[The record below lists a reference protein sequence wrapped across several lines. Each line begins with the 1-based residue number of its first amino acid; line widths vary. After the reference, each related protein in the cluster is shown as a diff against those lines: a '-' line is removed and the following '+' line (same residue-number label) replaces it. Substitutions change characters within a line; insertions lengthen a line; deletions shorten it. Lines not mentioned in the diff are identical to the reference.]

1 MRQLFKKVMVCFLA
15 IQLAFFSPIAQAA
28 GWSFGGF
35 NFGNG
40 SLNITQNGVKITTAA
55 VSTAPITSNLG
66 SKILSGA
73 IRGASVLSALSIIS
87 GLAEDAIDWVLDPA
101 NNRIKYKPK
110 AGANTGSYVSRDYP
124 SVTGTSLQSVCNA
137 IKAYVDSSSRTYII
151 DWSASS
157 ESADS
162 FMCRM
167 HLGDPSNS
175 WGFSGTIKKDT
186 AERTVS
192 IPTVANK
199 IYDIAKSGNTSA
211 QADVTSAVTNLVNAG
226 TYDTPINQAIQD
238 AINNGTLPK
247 DTTDTPTDP
256 TNPTKPEIDT
266 SSITAAI
273 QSLASAFAKSLA
285 DNFNAI
291 TSVINTSIDKLLNKQ
306 DQIQGEVVNVGSKV
320 EGVGGQVVGVGDKV
334 DNVGGKVVGVGDAVK
349 DVGGKVVG
357 LNDSVDKVGD
367 KVVGVGDKV
376 DAVGDKVGTKVDAVG
391 DKVGTKVDAVGDK
404 VVGVGDKVDAVGDK
418 VTAVGDKVGEKVDA
432 STAANE
438 KIAQK
443 VDDLTKKVDTVGEKV
458 EAAGDKVTDAIKE
471 KKEEEN
477 QDTKC
482 PPMTIKV
489 GDKCIDIPFPD
500 VDEKMTCSYSDFTQK
515 VCDFTD
521 WAKSPFDEPNEDG
534 KVDIDENPDLP
545 TINTDKVKFQNQC
558 PTPTPLDISI
568 SSLMVNFHDELNYQ
582 PLCDFM
588 TKLRPFVVGFG
599 YVSGAFIV
607 VGVGRKNG

>member
-1 MRQLFKKVMVCFLA
+1 MRQLFKKIMVCFLA

-55 VSTAPITSNLG
+55 VDSAPITSNLG

-110 AGANTGSYVSRDYP
+110 AGTSYGLYVSSDYP

-137 IKAYVDSSSRTYII
+137 IKAYVDDSTRKYII
-151 DWSASS
+151 DWSNSS
-157 ESADS
+157 SYATG
-162 FMCRM
+162 FTCRM
-167 HLGDPSNS
+167 HLGDPTNV
-175 WGFSGTIKKDT
+175 WMFNGTIKNTT
-186 AERTVS
+186 AQRTVS
-192 IPTVANK
+192 IPTVAQK
-199 IYDIAKSGNTSA
+199 IYDIAKSGNANA
-211 QADVTSAVTNLVNAG
+211 QADVTSAVTELVNAG

-238 AINNGTLPK
+238 AVNNGTLPK
-247 DTTDTPTDP
+247 DNTDTPTD
-256 TNPTKPEIDT
+256 PTKPEIDT
-266 SSITAAI
+266 SSIIAAI
-273 QSLASAFAKSLA
+273 QSLASVFAKSLA

-291 TSVINTSIDKLLNKQ
+291 TSVINASIDKLLNKQ

-404 VVGVGDKVDAVGDK
+404 V
-418 VTAVGDKVGEKVDA
+418 TAVGDKVGEKVDA

-489 GDKCIDIPFPD
+489 GDKCIDIPLPD

-521 WAKSPFDEPNEDG
+521 WAKSPFEQPDEDG
-534 KVDIDENPDLP
+534 QVNIEVNSDLP
-545 TINTDKVKFQNQC
+545 SITTDKVKFDNQC
-558 PTPTPLDISI
+558 PAPTPLDISI
-568 SSLMVNFHDELNYQ
+568 PSLMINFHDELNYQ

-607 VGVGRKNG
+607 AGVGRKNG

>member
-28 GWSFGGF
+28 GWSFGSF

-40 SLNITQNGVKITTAA
+40 SLNIVKDGVKITTAA
-55 VSTAPITSNLG
+55 VDSAPITSNLG

-73 IRGASVLSALSIIS
+73 IRGASVLSAISIIAGIGES
-87 GLAEDAIDWVLDPA
+87 AIDWVLDPA
-101 NNRIKYKPK
+101 NNAVKYKDKTPYYTGYYSNDWTLGSYATAAESANAACKDFGGVKNYTQSSALSSVPADTRQKIGTITCK
-110 AGANTGSYVSRDYP
+110 AGGNIFELQYVSTNTPATNNYK
-124 SVTGTSLQSVCNA
+124 S
-137 IKAYVDSSSRTYII
+137 I
-151 DWSASS
+151 
-157 ESADS
+157 
-162 FMCRM
+162 
-167 HLGDPSNS
+167 
-175 WGFSGTIKKDT
+175 
-186 AERTVS
+186 S
-192 IPTVANK
+192 IPTVSQK
-199 IYDIAKSGNTSA
+199 IYDIAKSGNTNA

-247 DTTDTPTDP
+247 DTDTSNP
-256 TNPTKPEIDT
+256 TNPTNPQIDT

-273 QSLASAFAKSLA
+273 QSLAGSFASAISEA
-285 DNFNAI
+285 FNGL

-320 EGVGGQVVGVGDKV
+320 EGVGGQVVGVGEEVKD
-334 DNVGGKVVGVGDAVK
+334 VGGKVVGVGEAVK

-376 DAVGDKVGTKVDAVG
+376 DAVGDKVGT
-391 DKVGTKVDAVGDK
+391 
-404 VVGVGDKVDAVGDK
+404 KVDAVGDK

>member
-1 MRQLFKKVMVCFLA
+1 MKSTIKKIFITYLVIICC
-15 IQLAFFSPIAQAA
+15 IYTPTAQAA
-28 GWSFGGF
+28 GWSFGGY

-110 AGANTGSYVSRDYP
+110 VGANTGSYVSRDYP

-273 QSLASAFAKSLA
+273 QSLASSFASAISDAF
-285 DNFNAI
+285 NGI

-306 DQIQGEVVNVGSKV
+306 DQIQGELVNTGSKIDA
-320 EGVGGQVVGVGDKV
+320 VGGKVVGVGEDVK
-334 DNVGGKVVGVGDAVK
+334 DVGGKVVGVGDAVK

-367 KVVGVGDKV
+367 AVVGVGDKV
-376 DAVGDKVGTKVDAVG
+376 TAGTDAVGTKVDAVG
-391 DKVGTKVDAVGDK
+391 DKVTGVGADVRGVGDKVTAGTDAVGTKVDAVGDK
-404 VVGVGDKVDAVGDK
+404 VTGVGADVRGVGDKVTAGTDAVGTKVDAVGDK
-418 VTAVGDKVGEKVDA
+418 VADAVKDSTKEITDKMEQTKPKDFELPAFCSWA
-432 STAANE
+432 S
-438 KIAQK
+438 
-443 VDDLTKKVDTVGEKV
+443 
-458 EAAGDKVTDAIKE
+458 
-471 KKEEEN
+471 
-477 QDTKC
+477 
-482 PPMTIKV
+482 
-489 GDKCIDIPFPD
+489 
-500 VDEKMTCSYSDFTQK
+500 K
-515 VCDFTD
+515 VCDFIDWVKLEPDIEGTPVPTD
-521 WAKSPFDEPNEDG
+521 NTPLKNPSEFDKDY
-534 KVDIDENPDLP
+534 
-545 TINTDKVKFQNQC
+545 INVIAQC
-558 PTPTPLDISI
+558 PPDVVREIPLPGQSFNLVFGM
-568 SSLMVNFHDELNYQ
+568 SPV
-582 PLCDFM
+582 CDFAS
-588 TKLRPFVVGFG
+588 TYLRPVIIFLAYIYGALSIGNAFKVGG
-599 YVSGAFIV
+599 
-607 VGVGRKNG
+607 

>member
-1 MRQLFKKVMVCFLA
+1 MSQLFKKIMVCFLA

-28 GWSFGGF
+28 GWNFGGY

-40 SLNITQNGVKITTAA
+40 SLNITKNGVKITTAA
-55 VSTAPITSNLG
+55 VDSAPITSNLG
-66 SKILSGA
+66 KKILGGA
-73 IRGASVLSALSIIS
+73 IRGASVIGAISIIA
-87 GLAEDAIDWVLDPA
+87 GIAEDAVDWVLDPE
-101 NNRIKYKPK
+101 N
-110 AGANTGSYVSRDYP
+110 
-124 SVTGTSLQSVCNA
+124 NA
-137 IKAYVDSSSRTYII
+137 IKYRNKKPAAGYYYA
-151 DWSASS
+151 WK
-157 ESADS
+157 
-162 FMCRM
+162 
-167 HLGDPSNS
+167 DPSRVLYS
-175 WGFSGTIKKDT
+175 T
-186 AERTVS
+186 AEEAGRVACYWQPETQTFVNVIDKVNSGAMSVACRTRTGS
-192 IPTVANK
+192 IEKAFIAYQGTTADNTYKTIPISTVAQQILNN
-199 IYDIAKSGNTSA
+199 AKSGDTNA
-211 QADVTSAVTNLVNAG
+211 QADVTSAVTELVNAG
-226 TYDTPINQAIQD
+226 TYDTPINQAIQQ
-238 AINNGTLPK
+238 AIDNGTLPK
-247 DTTDTPTDP
+247 DST
-256 TNPTKPEIDT
+256 TNPNTNNPANPQIDT

-273 QSLASAFAKSLA
+273 QSLASSFASA
-285 DNFNAI
+285 ISNSFNGI

-306 DQIQGEVVNVGSKV
+306 DQIQGELVNTGSKIDA
-320 EGVGGQVVGVGDKV
+320 VGGQVVGVGDKV
-334 DNVGGKVVGVGDAVK
+334 DNVGGQVVGVGDAVK

-376 DAVGDKVGTKVDAVG
+376 DAAG

-404 VVGVGDKVDAVGDK
+404 VVGVGEKVDAVGDK

-489 GDKCIDIPFPD
+489 GDKCIDIPLPD
-500 VDEKMTCSYSDFTQK
+500 LDQKMTCSYSDFTQK

-521 WAKSPFDEPNEDG
+521 WAKLPFEKSDEDG
-534 KVDIDENPDLP
+534 IVDIDNNADLP
-545 TINTDKVKFQNQC
+545 TITTDKVKFQNQC

-607 VGVGRKNG
+607 AGVGRKNG

>member
-1 MRQLFKKVMVCFLA
+1 MRQLFKKIIVCFLA

-40 SLNITQNGVKITTAA
+40 SLNITKNGVNITTAP
-55 VSTAPITSNLG
+55 VSTAPIISNLG

-73 IRGASVLSALSIIS
+73 IRGASVISAISIIS
-87 GLAEDAIDWVLDPA
+87 GLSESAIDWVLDPA
-101 NNRIKYKPK
+101 NNQIKYKPK
-110 AGANTGSYVSRDYP
+110 SGTSYSLYVSNDYP
-124 SVTGTSLQSVCNA
+124 SVTGTSLNSVCNA
-137 IKAYVDSSSRTYII
+137 IKSYVDNSTRKYII
-151 DWSASS
+151 DWSNSYVS
-157 ESADS
+157 GTS
-162 FMCRM
+162 FSCRM
-167 HLGDPSNS
+167 HLGDPTNS
-175 WGFSGTIKKDT
+175 WTFNGTIKKDT

-192 IPTVANK
+192 IPAVAQK
-199 IYDIAKSGNTSA
+199 IYDNAKSGNTSA
-211 QADVTSAVTNLVNAG
+211 QADVTAAVTELVNSG

-247 DTTDTPTDP
+247 DDTANPTDP
-256 TNPTKPEIDT
+256 TTPTEIDT

-273 QSLASAFAKSLA
+273 QSLASSFASAISNAF
-285 DNFNAI
+285 NGI

-320 EGVGGQVVGVGDKV
+320 DSVGGQVVGVGDKV

-367 KVVGVGDKV
+367 KVVGLGDKV
-376 DAVGDKVGTKVDAVG
+376 D
-391 DKVGTKVDAVGDK
+391 
-404 VVGVGDKVDAVGDK
+404 
-418 VTAVGDKVGEKVDA
+418 AVGDKVGEKVDA
-432 STAANE
+432 STATNE

-471 KKEEEN
+471 KKQEEN
-477 QDTKC
+477 QETQC

-489 GDKCIDIPFPD
+489 GEKCISIPLPD
-500 VDEKMTCSYSDFTQK
+500 LDEKMTCSYSDFTQK

-521 WAKSPFDEPNEDG
+521 WARSPFDEPNDDG
-534 KVDIDENPDLP
+534 KVNIDENSDLP
-545 TINTDKVKFQNQC
+545 SITTDKVKFQNQC
-558 PTPTPLDISI
+558 PAPTPLDISI
-568 SSLMVNFHDELNYQ
+568 SSLMINFHDELNYQ

>member
-1 MRQLFKKVMVCFLA
+1 MKSTIKKIFITYLVIICC
-15 IQLAFFSPIAQAA
+15 IYTPTAQAA

-73 IRGASVLSALSIIS
+73 IRGPSVLSALSIIS

-110 AGANTGSYVSRDYP
+110 AGANIGSYVSRDYP

-151 DWSASS
+151 DWSASY

-175 WGFSGTIKKDT
+175 WAFPGTIKRDT

-192 IPTVANK
+192 IPTVAQK

-211 QADVTSAVTNLVNAG
+211 QADVTAAVTNLVNAG
-226 TYDTPINQAIQD
+226 TYDTPIEQAIQD

-247 DTTDTPTDP
+247 DDTANPTDP
-256 TNPTKPEIDT
+256 TTPTTPEIDT

-273 QSLASAFAKSLA
+273 QSLASAFASSISNA
-285 DNFNAI
+285 FNGI
-291 TSVINTSIDKLLNKQ
+291 TSVINTSIDKILNKQ
-306 DQIQGEVVNVGSKV
+306 DQIQGELVNTGSKIDS
-320 EGVGGQVVGVGDKV
+320 VGGQVVGVGDKV
-334 DNVGGKVVGVGDAVK
+334 DNVGGKVVGVGEAVK

-367 KVVGVGDKV
+367 AVIGVGDKV
-376 DAVGDKVGTKVDAVG
+376 DAAGEKVGTRVDAVG
-391 DKVGTKVDAVGDK
+391 DKVDA
-404 VVGVGDKVDAVGDK
+404 A
-418 VTAVGDKVGEKVDA
+418 GEK
-432 STAANE
+432 TAE
-438 KIAQK
+438 
-443 VDDLTKKVDTVGEKV
+443 
-458 EAAGDKVTDAIKE
+458 AIKE
-471 KKEEEN
+471 STKEITDKME
-477 QDTKC
+477 QTK
-482 PPMTIKV
+482 PKDFELPA
-489 GDKCIDIPFPD
+489 F
-500 VDEKMTCSYSDFTQK
+500 CSWASK
-515 VCDFTD
+515 VCDFIDWVKVEPDVQDTPVPTD
-521 WAKSPFDEPNEDG
+521 NTPLKNPSEFDKDY
-534 KVDIDENPDLP
+534 VS
-545 TINTDKVKFQNQC
+545 VVAQC
-558 PTPTPLDISI
+558 PPDVVRAIPLPGQSFNLVFGM
-568 SSLMVNFHDELNYQ
+568 SPV
-582 PLCDFM
+582 CDFAS
-588 TKLRPFVVGFG
+588 TYLRPVIIFLAYIYGALSIGNAFKVGG
-599 YVSGAFIV
+599 
-607 VGVGRKNG
+607 